1 MTRVLNVLLGTL
13 SLIFAVV
20 VATRLLTTG
29 VAVPLDINEG
39 WNAFHATAAMAGTPL
54 YPAPSALLLN
64 NYPPLSFY
72 IVGSLGSLV
81 GDHIQAGRLL
91 SVFSFLGV
99 AITISYVAFAWSH
112 SRHTAWLCVLALM
125 TELLLFTHYIGIN
138 DPQLLA
144 HAFATLGLAVILRNQ
159 HAWRMPVAAT
169 LIGAALFIKLNLIAL
184 PMSLTLWWALTDRPA
199 VKRWLGFST
208 LVVGLLLSLCL
219 LKFGTGVVSEWT
231 RPRDYVLSDA
241 FHALFMWSANRCFLL
256 VGAAWGAATILRHG
270 LTHTPQLFALIY
282 LLVSVLIG
290 AAFSGGVGVDRN
302 AFFDADIA
310 LALML
315 AATSTHLVRYKEPLH
330 LATAVYAFI
339 VCVVLLLVNPR
350 PIGDPAEAQRVIDR
364 LSQAKG
370 DVLCSDLAFCYWA
383 RKPAAI
389 DVFNLQ
395 QHYRTH
401 PEDTAGLIDALNN
414 QLFSLVQ
421 VSSLAWME
429 SVPAVGLALSA
440 HYVVEHEGSYGLLLR
455 RTNKVPSSEAK

>member
-13 SLIFAVV
+13 SLIFVVV
-20 VATRLLTTG
+20 VASRLRTTG

-39 WNAFHATAAMAGTPL
+39 WNAFHATAAMAGTRL

-72 IVGSLGSLV
+72 VVGALGSLV
-81 GDHIQAGRLL
+81 GDHIQAGRIL
-91 SVFSFLGV
+91 SVFSFIAV
-99 AITISYVAFAWSH
+99 VISVFYIARALST
-112 SRHTAWLCVLALM
+112 SQRTAWLCALVLM
-125 TELLLFTHYIGIN
+125 TQLLLFTHYVGIN
-138 DPQLLA
+138 DPQMLA
-144 HAFATLGLAVILRNQ
+144 HAFATLGLALILLHQ
-159 HAWRMPVAAT
+159 TAWRMPVAAA

-184 PMSLTLWWALTDRPA
+184 PLSLTLWWALTDRPA
-199 VKRWLGFST
+199 LKRWLSFST
-208 LVVGLLLSLCL
+208 LVVGLLLGLCM

-241 FHALFMWSANRCFLL
+241 THALLMWSANRCILL
-256 VGAAWGAATILRHG
+256 VAAAWGAVAILRHG
-270 LTHTPQLFALIY
+270 RTHTPQLFTVIY

-290 AAFSGGVGVDRN
+290 AAFSGGAGVDRN

-315 AATSTHLVRYKEPLH
+315 AVTSIHLARYREPLH
-330 LATAVYAFI
+330 LVTAVYALI
-339 VCVVLLLVNPR
+339 VCVVLLLLNPR
-350 PIGDPAEAQRVIDR
+350 PAGDQVEAQRVIAH
-364 LSQAKG
+364 LSKAKG

-401 PEDTAGLIDALNN
+401 PEDAAGFIDALDN

-429 SVPAVGLALSA
+429 SVPAVGPALSA
-440 HYVVEHEGSYGLLLR
+440 HYVVEREGRYGLLLR
-455 RTNKVPSSEAK
+455 RTNSVPSSEAK